1 MLPIADYNLKKS
13 ALKRQYREALQNVDT
28 SALMSNPYVAEG
40 IQRMEAKRALTGRGL
55 YTGRGAYSGMNFLK
69 DVRKAGRILGTN
81 KLTTGLMNK
90 YGGMGLYTGRGAYDE
105 SSNELMSGSMSS
117 SAVISSAGDETGS
130 IIISNREYVGD
141 IFAPSTSGVFE
152 VQAFPLNPGLEQTF
166 PWLAQLAAN
175 YEEYEFIQLVF
186 DFKSAIQD
194 VNSSNGQVGTII
206 TATNYNP
213 ALPNF
218 TDKPSM
224 AAYYGSLSGKTTDD
238 QTSGVE
244 CDPVK
249 LSGSPGSYVRTNPV
263 LTGEDLKTYDH
274 GIFQLATHNIPTAM
288 LNGTLGELY
297 VTYSVKLRKPKF
309 LTGRGLAITRCLY
322 VSGTGTETNTLL
334 MGTVAALLKGQ
345 QNNINVVVALT
356 SNTITL
362 TFPAYYAGNVEVKLS
377 VEGTTMVGQIISAD
391 AVSGQVAKIS
401 DIFATGYTS
410 ADTPSNAVLASSAS
424 QGLWI
429 GHYKIQPATNASNN
443 VITLTTAITAS
454 ASLVQSSLDICEY
467 NTSLNGTT
475 GAPIL
480 INAAG
485 TVVVP

>member
-117 SAVISSAGDETGS
+117 SAVISSADDETGS

-186 DFKSAIQD
+186 
-194 VNSSNGQVGTII
+194 
-206 TATNYNP
+206 
-213 ALPNF
+213 
-218 TDKPSM
+218 
-224 AAYYGSLSGKTTDD
+224 
-238 QTSGVE
+238 
-244 CDPVK
+244 
-249 LSGSPGSYVRTNPV
+249 
-263 LTGEDLKTYDH
+263 
-274 GIFQLATHNIPTAM
+274 
-288 LNGTLGELY
+288 
-297 VTYSVKLRKPKF
+297 
-309 LTGRGLAITRCLY
+309 
-322 VSGTGTETNTLL
+322 
-334 MGTVAALLKGQ
+334 
-345 QNNINVVVALT
+345 
-356 SNTITL
+356 
-362 TFPAYYAGNVEVKLS
+362 
-377 VEGTTMVGQIISAD
+377 
-391 AVSGQVAKIS
+391 
-401 DIFATGYTS
+401 
-410 ADTPSNAVLASSAS
+410 
-424 QGLWI
+424 
-429 GHYKIQPATNASNN
+429 
-443 VITLTTAITAS
+443 
-454 ASLVQSSLDICEY
+454 
-467 NTSLNGTT
+467 
-475 GAPIL
+475 
-480 INAAG
+480 
-485 TVVVP
+485 